1 VGNPT
6 QPQKEEIL
14 SFVATWM
21 DLEIIMLNE
30 ISQEQKDKYHMI
42 SSTCGIVKA
51 ELISTINKS
60 DY

>member
-1 VGNPT
+1 MKLEDV
-6 QPQKEEIL
+6 IL
-14 SFVATWM
+14 RK
-21 DLEIIMLNE
+21 L
-30 ISQEQKDKYHMI
+30 SQEQKDKYHMI